1 MAADIGCDHGKLSAA
16 LAGSGRCPLVL
27 ACDLRPDPLQK
38 ARVTCAPY
46 GERVQF
52 RLGSGLQVL
61 APGEAEDIIIAG
73 MGAETIIEILEAA
86 PWVFDGRYNLVLVPA
101 TKHSIL
107 RRWLARRGFALR
119 AETLC
124 QAAGR
129 WYAVMNAQYTG
140 APSEPDGLY
149 CLTGLTQGQPGCADY
164 YASQNAKLKK
174 YRLGLPDGAEKD
186 AVGALIAEL
195 DKLAAG
201 CCPAYKLF
209 GGIIMSVTVRQILGL
224 LQAAAPQELALSWDN
239 VGLLV
244 DAGKPVDGV
253 LTALDITP
261 AVVRE
266 AVENDCQLIVSHHPV
281 IFQPIKSLAADDV
294 PALLMKNGISAICMH
309 TNLDAAPGGV
319 NDTLCEILGIAAEG
333 RESFA
338 EGCGRIGTTMPT
350 TVEAL
355 AKFCA
360 DTLHTGVKY
369 VNGGRAVTCLAEV
382 SGGGGSYLQEAIDR
396 GADCL
401 VTGEAAHHI
410 ALLAKQKGIGLVV
423 AGHWGTEH
431 AIADVLAALIARQF
445 PGLTVAHAEADT
457 DPYCYLA

>member
-61 APGEAEDIIIAG
+61 TPGEAEDIIIAG

-174 YRLGLPDGAEKD
+174 YCLGLPDGAE
-186 AVGALIAEL
+186 
-195 DKLAAG
+195 
-201 CCPAYKLF
+201 
-209 GGIIMSVTVRQILGL
+209 
-224 LQAAAPQELALSWDN
+224 
-239 VGLLV
+239 
-244 DAGKPVDGV
+244 
-253 LTALDITP
+253 
-261 AVVRE
+261 RE
-266 AVENDCQLIVSHHPV
+266 AVGELIAALDT
-281 IFQPIKSLAADDV
+281 LAA
-294 PALLMKNGISAICMH
+294 
-309 TNLDAAPGGV
+309 
-319 NDTLCEILGIAAEG
+319 
-333 RESFA
+333 R
-338 EGCGRIGTTMPT
+338 
-350 TVEAL
+350 
-355 AKFCA
+355 
-360 DTLHTGVKY
+360 
-369 VNGGRAVTCLAEV
+369 
-382 SGGGGSYLQEAIDR
+382 
-396 GADCL
+396 
-401 VTGEAAHHI
+401 
-410 ALLAKQKGIGLVV
+410 
-423 AGHWGTEH
+423 
-431 AIADVLAALIARQF
+431 
-445 PGLTVAHAEADT
+445 
-457 DPYCYLA
+457 